1 MARDLVKINIQID
14 AKDDKTISVVLKIND
29 AQDSKELFNG
39 KLNYENKDLADIF
52 EKLDDLIEA
61 TLSSYGDKYGS

>member
-39 KLNYENKDLADIF
+39 KLNYEN
-52 EKLDDLIEA
+52 
-61 TLSSYGDKYGS
+61 